1 MVKMQEDRTG
11 TQLVAVDP
19 DWLVVSRPVRAVA
32 LVAVGPFGVQE
43 HDAALGLEVLR
54 DAFSTRF

>member
-1 MVKMQEDRTG
+1 MQEDRTG
-11 TQLVAVDP
+11 TRSVAVDP

-32 LVAVGPFGVQE
+32 LVAVAPFGVQE
-43 HDAALGLEVLR
+43 PDAGPELEVLL